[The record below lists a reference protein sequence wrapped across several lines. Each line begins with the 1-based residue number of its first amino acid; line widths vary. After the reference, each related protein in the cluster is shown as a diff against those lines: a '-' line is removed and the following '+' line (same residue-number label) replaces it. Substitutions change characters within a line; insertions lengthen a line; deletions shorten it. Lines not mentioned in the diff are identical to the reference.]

1 VQLPKDNLFFKQRKL
16 PYDVETEM
24 DIQAQDMNSD
34 TSQVEK
40 NKVFRLFRISGECES
55 VMLFT
60 VPFS

>member
-24 DIQAQDMNSD
+24 DIQAQDMKSV

-40 NKVFRLFRISGECES
+40 NKVFRLFRISGECEN
-55 VMLFT
+55 L
-60 VPFS
+60 